1 MFFSIKKRSTNMV
14 FYAKFGQDLK
24 KYNTFGGAFEYC
36 FILM

>member
-24 KYNTFGGAFEYC
+24 KYNTFAGSFEY
-36 FILM
+36 FLILK